1 MCVYAQT
8 FEIERDGDGR
18 QINQTLPKP
27 TTYAH
32 NAVPMIRLICGVTIM
47 T

>member
-1 MCVYAQT
+1 MWVYAYVRDL
-8 FEIERDGDGR
+8 ERGDGR